1 MSVFISPVGGVGA
14 QFLDNNGGPLS
25 GGKLYTYIA
34 ATTTPQATYT
44 SYTGLTSHANP
55 IVLDAAGRVPNGG
68 EIWLSDNAVYKFVL
82 KTSADVSL
90 ASWDQLTGINDIG
103 VLVSLASL
111 SSNLGVVGVA
121 SGGDLHSGKITSG
134 DTTAG
139 FFFGNEGGVPKVSIG
154 DATENLTWDGASLN
168 ISGAIIQTANMVA
181 DSISNSATTQTGALT
196 AVPDPAATTMTG
208 SYPDVVALAAVLA
221 GSTISVNQH
230 MRLWSTCNN
239 ASINQFW
246 WRLKLKEGASTLVE
260 SEGWAVAAQLG
271 TWRYFD
277 ITIPLVYM
285 TTSATVGAHSYTLE
299 WSVAPTDT
307 SGGAQTFNAGAQV
320 VANSSIAAMELKR

>member
-14 QFLDNNGGPLS
+14 QFLDNNGSPLS

-44 SYTGLTSHANP
+44 SYTGLVSHTNP
-55 IVLDAAGRVPNGG
+55 IILDSAGRIPSNG
-68 EIWLSDNAVYKFVL
+68 EVWLSDNAVYKFVL

-90 ASWDQLTGINDIG
+90 ASWDQLAGINDIG
-103 VLVSLASL
+103 VLASLSVL
-111 SSNLGVVGVA
+111 SSNLGVVSIA
-121 SGGDLHSGKITSG
+121 SGGDLHSGKTSSG

-139 FFFGNEGGVPKVSIG
+139 FFLGNESGVPKVSIG
-154 DATENLTWDGASLN
+154 DASESLAWDGASLN
-168 ISGAIIQTANMVA
+168 ISGAVIQTANMVA
-181 DSISNSATTQTGALT
+181 DSISNSATIQTGALT
-196 AVPDPAATTMTG
+196 AIPDPAATTMTG
-208 SYPDVVALAAVLA
+208 NYADVVALAGVLA

-239 ASINQFW
+239 TSINQFW
-246 WRLKLKEGASTLVE
+246 WNLKLKEGATTLVE

-285 TTSATVGAHSYTLE
+285 TTNATVGAHSYTIE

-320 VANSSIAAMELKR
+320 VANASIAAMELKR